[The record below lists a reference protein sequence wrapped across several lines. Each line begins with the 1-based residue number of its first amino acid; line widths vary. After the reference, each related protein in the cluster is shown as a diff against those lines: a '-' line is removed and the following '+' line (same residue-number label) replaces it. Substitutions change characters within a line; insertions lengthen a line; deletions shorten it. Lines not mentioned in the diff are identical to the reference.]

1 MGMRDP
7 TEIPPPISFPHILED
22 RVCLLDELPGLGPPP
37 YIGVTWHAGTKVSH
51 RSRFLH
57 LYKEISL
64 ELIADLLSNLDA
76 TVIILQRNSTS
87 SELDRF
93 NAHLG
98 RKAHD
103 LGGFDQDLEN
113 MAKLLVSLDEYIAVS
128 NTNVHLRA
136 AVGKAS
142 RVLVPFPPEWRWM
155 DTGTESTW
163 YPGTVLYRQ
172 SKLGDWTKSI
182 QRLKD
187 DLETKFSH

>member
-1 MGMRDP
+1 M
-7 TEIPPPISFPHILED
+7 S
-22 RVCLLDELPGLGPPP
+22 
-37 YIGVTWHAGTKVSH
+37 Y

-64 ELIADLLSNLDA
+64 EFIADLLSNIDA
-76 TVIILQRNSTS
+76 TVIILQRNLTN

-93 NAHLG
+93 NEYLG
-98 RKAHD
+98 RKAHY
-103 LGGFDQDLEN
+103 LGKFDQDLEN
-113 MAKLLVSLDEYIAVS
+113 MAKLLASLDEYIAVS

-136 AVGKAS
+136 SVGRTS

-155 DTGTESTW
+155 DYGTESIW
-163 YPGTVLYRQ
+163 YPGIVLYRQ

>member
-1 MGMRDP
+1 M
-7 TEIPPPISFPHILED
+7 
-22 RVCLLDELPGLGPPP
+22 
-37 YIGVTWHAGTKVSH
+37 
-51 RSRFLH
+51 
-57 LYKEISL
+57 
-64 ELIADLLSNLDA
+64 
-76 TVIILQRNSTS
+76 
-87 SELDRF
+87 
-93 NAHLG
+93 G

-103 LGGFDQDLEN
+103 LSGFDQDLEN

-155 DTGTESTW
+155 DSGTESIW